1 MADAAHNKTQVHD
14 DAAEAL
20 IVKLILDPSL
30 VGPAKN
36 EAKAELIDT
45 FLKEY
50 NDFVNRRGPF
60 AKDNIWIMAARP
72 DCEAYRWHQKYS
84 LQSTKVLGKL
94 ACLVL
99 SKILGIGTAERNW
112 KQVKAV
118 KSGQRTNTG
127 MEKTKKQVLIYA
139 QYQQA
144 RAQAR
149 IKKLS
154 VAGKL
159 WEDED
164 FESMKMDE
172 YCREIRD
179 SLNDDNSAEDT
190 LAPATVAPVRILRL
204 WRETWEKKKI
214 GPKGDQIL
222 EARLMAKYGDL
233 KLIDV
238 DSNKTYTIDRMH
250 FEKKRGKNTY
260 FACAITEGFNRE
272 LPLDHESNFAF
283 YDNWEINDDFFDCLR
298 AYYDG
303 KLEVK
308 MYDMFE
314 IESDEEQIK

>member
-1 MADAAHNKTQVHD
+1 MADAARNKTQVHD

-30 VGPAKN
+30 VGAAKN
-36 EAKAELIDT
+36 EARAELIDT

-60 AKDNIWIMAARP
+60 AKDNIWIMAGKP

-84 LQSTKVLGKL
+84 LQSTTVLGKL

-118 KSGQRTNTG
+118 KSGQRSNTG
-127 MEKTKKQVLIYA
+127 IDKTKKQVLIYA

-154 VAGKL
+154 TAGKL

-179 SLNDDNSAEDT
+179 SLNDDSLAEGT
-190 LAPATVAPVRILRL
+190 LALATGPQVRILRL

-250 FEKKRGKNTY
+250 FEKQRGKNTY
-260 FACAITEGFNRE
+260 FACAILEGFNHE
-272 LPLDHESNFAF
+272 LPRDHESNFEF
-283 YDNWEINDDFFDCLR
+283 YDNWEINDDFFI
-298 AYYDG
+298 
-303 KLEVK
+303 V
-308 MYDMFE
+308 
-314 IESDEEQIK
+314 